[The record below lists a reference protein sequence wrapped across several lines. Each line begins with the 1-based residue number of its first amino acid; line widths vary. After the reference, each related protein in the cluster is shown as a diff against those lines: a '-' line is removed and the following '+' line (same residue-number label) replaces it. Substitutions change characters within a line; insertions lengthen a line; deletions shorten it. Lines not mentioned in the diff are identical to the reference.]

1 MSRASL
7 PCPTVGHFDHR
18 FGGIDARPQERRVR
32 LVTLITLAVMA
43 LEIVAGLLTGSMALL
58 ADGVHMGTH
67 ALALGLAAA
76 AYVFARRHADDRRFS
91 LGTGKTTDLAGFA
104 SALMLGFTALL
115 MMGHAIERLVN
126 PETIHYGEA
135 IVVAVIG
142 LVVNVVSAVALTGG
156 HEHVGH
162 GHDHGHSHGHHSH
175 AHGHDHSH
183 AHDNNLRAAL
193 VHVIADAVTS
203 VGAIVALAAAWAYG
217 WRWLDPAVAMVAA
230 VVILA
235 WAYGLVRDTGRVLLD
250 AEAPDALR
258 RQVVGCLEADGDS
271 RVQDLHMWSVGS
283 GAMMLVASV
292 VTHGNRQPDDYKD
305 ALPEDAGICHPII
318 EVRRCDACG
327 S

>member
-18 FGGIDARPQERRVR
+18 FGRLDARPRERRVR
-32 LVTLITLAVMA
+32 LVTLITLVVMV

-91 LGTGKTTDLAGFA
+91 LGTGKTSDLAGFA

-126 PETIHYGEA
+126 PETIRYGEA
-135 IVVAVIG
+135 ILVAVVG

-162 GHDHGHSHGHHSH
+162 RHDHGHAHAQSHG
-175 AHGHDHSH
+175 HSH

-193 VHVIADAVTS
+193 MHVIADALTS
-203 VGAIVALAAAWAYG
+203 VGAIVALIAAWAYG

-250 AEAPDALR
+250 TEAPDSLR

-271 RVQDLHMWSVGS
+271 RVEDLHMWSVGS
-283 GAMMLVASV
+283 GAVMLVASV
-292 VTHGNRQPDDYKD
+292 ITHGDRQPDDYKD
-305 ALPEDAGICHPII
+305 VLPEGTGICHPII
-318 EVRRCDACG
+318 EVRRCHACDT
-327 S
+327 